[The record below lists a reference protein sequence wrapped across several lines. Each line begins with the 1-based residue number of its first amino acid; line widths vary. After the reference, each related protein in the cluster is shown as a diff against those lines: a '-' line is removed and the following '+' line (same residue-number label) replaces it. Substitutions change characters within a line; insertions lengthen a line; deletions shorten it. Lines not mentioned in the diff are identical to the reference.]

1 MVVSF
6 IGWLESEHFLRIFYQ
21 RQRNIYIPDNSRF
34 YTKVSHRIIWVY
46 SAYTMAMALLTCSWH
61 LLTVI
66 ILSFL
71 FMTRIFCSRQIY
83 LPSNRFQK
91 SERSHFFLN
100 VFYIRCNAS
109 ECITNHY
116 KSLNLCCTYT
126 IWLFTASQ
134 QILFV
139 EFSVFSVV
147 ASQLLFLAEK

>member
-6 IGWLESEHFLRIFYQ
+6 IAWLESEHFLRIFYQ

-91 SERSHFFLN
+91 SERSHFFWMYFIFVVTQVN
-100 VFYIRCNAS
+100 VLQTTTNLWIFAALTLFGFLQLASKFY
-109 ECITNHY
+109 
-116 KSLNLCCTYT
+116 L
-126 IWLFTASQ
+126 
-134 QILFV
+134 
-139 EFSVFSVV
+139 
-147 ASQLLFLAEK
+147 